1 MTAGLGSGQFGR
13 VFTRRGR
20 RCRRPDERGYSL
32 VEILVTVW
40 IMGGVMVALFGALFS
55 TITASDLQNRTTLVE
70 TELRHYSEAVNAAVY
85 HPCASSSG
93 VTPISYAYTP
103 QNVGYVPD
111 ATVTASWTWSSTVT
125 LWNKSADAGS
135 PIPAHFDG
143 DLSATAPAWQLR
155 EFFSSGASC
164 DHTKGYAPDDG
175 MEQITLTVTDG
186 GSPPISKS
194 TTIIKR
200 DARATP

>member
-1 MTAGLGSGQFGR
+1 MTARLGSGLFGR
-13 VFTRRGR
+13 VVPRVGRAGR
-20 RCRRPDERGYSL
+20 RPAERGYSL

-103 QNVGYVPD
+103 QNVGYVP
-111 ATVTASWTWSSTVT
+111 
-125 LWNKSADAGS
+125 
-135 PIPAHFDG
+135 
-143 DLSATAPAWQLR
+143 
-155 EFFSSGASC
+155 
-164 DHTKGYAPDDG
+164 
-175 MEQITLTVTDG
+175 
-186 GSPPISKS
+186 
-194 TTIIKR
+194 
-200 DARATP
+200 